1 MGQVYQPSGI
11 LLGNGTYIFSIGS
24 DPNTADVATHATLA
38 TARLGSLAL
47 RFDTGAMYLKTAAAT
62 VTAPTGVWTAK

>member
-1 MGQVYQPSGI
+1 MGQIYQPSGI

-24 DPNTADVATHATLA
+24 DPNSADVATHSTLA

-47 RFDTGAMYLKTAAAT
+47 RFDTGQLYLKTGVAT
-62 VTAPTGVWTAK
+62 VAAPTGTWTAK